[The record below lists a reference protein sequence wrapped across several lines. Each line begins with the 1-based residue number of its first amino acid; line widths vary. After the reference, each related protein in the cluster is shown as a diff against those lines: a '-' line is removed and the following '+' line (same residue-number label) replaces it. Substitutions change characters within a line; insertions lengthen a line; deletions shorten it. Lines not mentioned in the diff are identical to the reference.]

1 MKIKQITFT
10 AYKTLIINNITLLK
24 ITFGEISLLLGIGT
38 GLKPAPTQQEKRN
51 IFYCVQFIFRN
62 FPLNP
67 FCTSPICRMG
77 NTKVS
82 CIYILSLRL

>member
-38 GLKPAPTQQEKRN
+38 DLKPAPTQQEKE
-51 IFYCVQFIFRN
+51 ISFIACN
-62 FPLNP
+62 LYSA
-67 FCTSPICRMG
+67 TS
-77 NTKVS
+77 
-82 CIYILSLRL
+82 L